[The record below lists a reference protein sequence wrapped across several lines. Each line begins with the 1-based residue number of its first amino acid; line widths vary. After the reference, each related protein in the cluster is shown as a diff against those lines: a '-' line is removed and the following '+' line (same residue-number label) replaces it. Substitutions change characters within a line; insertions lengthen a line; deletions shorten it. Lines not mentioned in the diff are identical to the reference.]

1 MITVPKSEWDEMRD
15 SVREIR
21 SALVGNPALRQK
33 GLIERVEAV
42 EAWQMDVRLK
52 LAGAAAL
59 VSTGVAAG
67 WEAVKHLF
75 DKVNSGQ

>member
-1 MITVPKSEWDEMRD
+1 MITVPKVEWDEMRD

-33 GLIERVEAV
+33 GLIERVESI

-52 LAGAAAL
+52 LAGAAAV
-59 VSTGVAAG
+59 VSGGVAAG
-67 WEAVKHLF
+67 WEALKHIF
-75 DKVNSGQ
+75 DKGAPGQ